1 MVSIRHRVPIESTSP
16 MYYGEIKAHRNVTL
30 STEVVDLDPLIPAQ
44 DAGCR
49 MKVRFVESVRSP
61 Q

>member
-1 MVSIRHRVPIESTSP
+1 